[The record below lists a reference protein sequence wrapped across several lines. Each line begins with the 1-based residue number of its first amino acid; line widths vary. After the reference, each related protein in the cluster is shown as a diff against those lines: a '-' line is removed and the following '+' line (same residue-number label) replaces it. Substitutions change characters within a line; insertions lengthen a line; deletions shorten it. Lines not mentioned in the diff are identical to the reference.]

1 MTPPSRLLA
10 RAATQWMAFENR
22 SFAFLMKYE
31 RRWRRIPTH
40 LRLQPS
46 NFDRQMFRLCVG
58 AFTCLALFT
67 LLPSRR
73 VRVIAI
79 LVMFLLLFLTVMGLS
94 LRDTFP
100 RGKR

>member
-1 MTPPSRLLA
+1 
-10 RAATQWMAFENR
+10 MAFENR

-46 NFDRQMFRLCVG
+46 QFDRQMFRLFVG
-58 AFTCLALFT
+58 SLTCLFVFA

-73 VRVIAI
+73 VRMIAI

-94 LRDTFP
+94 LLDTFP
-100 RGKR
+100 RRKR